1 MPGDRKRIPAQI
13 VCFLSGFVLMMARK
27 KGLKDNMDIGIDEI
41 IGVSRYQ
48 DPDQEAEGEL
58 QVSDLIPEAGP
69 QTSSQDAVSELPTTS
84 LEEAERE
91 KRARFWKIFAICSAV
106 VIAAV
111 GLYALLRFFSEKK
124 RHDA

>member
-1 MPGDRKRIPAQI
+1 
-13 VCFLSGFVLMMARK
+13 MMARK

-69 QTSSQDAVSELPTTS
+69 QTSSQDAVSEQPTTS
-84 LEEAERE
+84 LEEAKRE

-111 GLYALLRFFSEKK
+111 GLYALFRFFSEKK